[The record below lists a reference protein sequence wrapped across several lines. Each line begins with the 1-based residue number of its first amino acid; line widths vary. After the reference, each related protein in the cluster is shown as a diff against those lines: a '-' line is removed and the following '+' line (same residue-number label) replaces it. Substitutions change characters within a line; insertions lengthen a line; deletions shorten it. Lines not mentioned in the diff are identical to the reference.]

1 MQTGK
6 QERMKLEKVIE
17 KPKKKFS
24 NNYIKNIEKNIE
36 NTEREIEILKEKL
49 QNENNYNLLTEI
61 SKDLEFLEETLHN
74 FMEKWFEV
82 EEA

>member
-1 MQTGK
+1 M
-6 QERMKLEKVIE
+6 
-17 KPKKKFS
+17 
-24 NNYIKNIEKNIE
+24 NNHL
-36 NTEREIEILKEKL
+36 IEILKEKL

-82 EEA
+82 EET